1 MSSRHASDTATFAY
15 EVTGLD
21 CPACAL
27 TCQNAVRNLECVEA
41 AELNYATAT
50 LEVTKRPAAEL
61 AHCKR
66 HVLSTVR
73 SCGEDLVLDDAE
85 KHTLE
90 AERPWAVEHREELL
104 VGCSGVFV
112 AAGLVCEHL
121 LGLSDIATP
130 LYLVSAAAGLVYIAP
145 LAVASLGRRSCDM
158 NVLMLV
164 AVVGALALGSYE
176 EAAVVIFLDQVGE
189 WLEGWSM
196 RKTRGSI
203 SELMALAPDLA
214 HVIGEDGT
222 PSDVDADDVG
232 EGSRIRILAGER
244 VPLDG
249 RIVDGASSF
258 DEAAITGESVPADKG
273 VGAEVF
279 AGTLNTSGVVEV
291 ETTAEAD
298 ESTLSRIVTM
308 VQGAQAEKAPYEAFV
323 DRFAAVYTPAVV
335 AVAAVIAFAAPLVL
349 GLTTGF
355 AIVVWRDWVYRAL
368 TMLVIACPCALVIS
382 TPVSFVS
389 AITRAARMGVLVK
402 GGAYFDIACKVGAI
416 TFDKTGTLTTGSPA
430 VSDVICLDAERNEVL
445 AIAAALE
452 AGSTHPLAR
461 AVIAASS
468 SDGALATAGSICEV
482 AACGMRGMVEGQV
495 AVVGKPAFVADE
507 VRQAGGQVPA
517 SLAAVVDEVTSKGAS
532 ALVVARGGSVSG
544 VIGVADTLRPST
556 PAAIARLRDR
566 VRIPS
571 LEMLTGDNAR
581 AAAAMGEAAGVTHV
595 SAELLPDG
603 KVTRIRELQAEGSV
617 VAHVGDGVNDAPAL
631 AAADLGITMGAAS
644 SDTALEVA
652 DVALLSGDLAE
663 LPAFFELARRT
674 MNVVRENVAFAI
686 GVKAAIMV
694 LAVMGVVGMGAAVF
708 ADTGVALIVILNGMR
723 LMTRVDTRW

>member
-1 MSSRHASDTATFAY
+1 
-15 EVTGLD
+15 
-21 CPACAL
+21 
-27 TCQNAVRNLECVEA
+27 
-41 AELNYATAT
+41 
-50 LEVTKRPAAEL
+50 
-61 AHCKR
+61 
-66 HVLSTVR
+66 
-73 SCGEDLVLDDAE
+73 
-85 KHTLE
+85 
-90 AERPWAVEHREELL
+90 
-104 VGCSGVFV
+104 
-112 AAGLVCEHL
+112 
-121 LGLSDIATP
+121 
-130 LYLVSAAAGLVYIAP
+130 
-145 LAVASLGRRSCDM
+145 
-158 NVLMLV
+158 
-164 AVVGALALGSYE
+164 
-176 EAAVVIFLDQVGE
+176 
-189 WLEGWSM
+189 
-196 RKTRGSI
+196 
-203 SELMALAPDLA
+203 
-214 HVIGEDGT
+214 
-222 PSDVDADDVG
+222 

-291 ETTAEAD
+291 EATAEAD

-335 AVAAVIAFAAPLVL
+335 AAAAVIALVVPLTI
-349 GLTTGF
+349 GLVTGF
-355 AIVVWRDWVYRAL
+355 DTVAWRDWVYRAL

-430 VSDVICLDAERNEVL
+430 VSDVICLDAAERDEVL
-445 AIAAALE
+445 ATAAALE

-461 AVIAASS
+461 AVVAASPS
-468 SDGALATAGSICEV
+468 NGVAASVASICEV
-482 AACGMRGMVEGQV
+482 AACGMRGMVEGEA

-517 SLAAVVDEVTSKGAS
+517 SLVAAVDEVTSKGAS
-532 ALVVARGGSVSG
+532 ALAVSCGSRVLG

-556 PAAIARLRDR
+556 PAAIARLRDHDH
-566 VRIPS
+566 IPS

-581 AAAAMGEAAGVTHV
+581 AAVAMGEVAGVTHV

-603 KVTRIRELQAEGSV
+603 KVERIRALQAEGSV

-663 LPAFFELARRT
+663 LPSFFELARRT
-674 MNVVRENVAFAI
+674 MNVVRENVVFAI
-686 GVKAAIMV
+686 GVKAVIMV
-694 LAVMGVVGMGAAVF
+694 LAIMGVVGMGAAVF
-708 ADTGVALIVILNGMR
+708 ADTGVALIVIVNGMR
-723 LMTRVDTRW
+723 LMTGADTRW